1 MTAQPKTVTA
11 PLNIPAIRNE
21 FPILQREINGKPLV
35 YLDNAASA
43 QKPEFVIES
52 VAGVYRAYYANV
64 HRGLHTL
71 ANESTEAFELAR
83 DDVRRFINAARS
95 EEIVFTRGSTEAINL
110 VAHSFGQG
118 LVAGDEIIISRMEHH
133 SNIVPWRMLADAKGL
148 TLKWADVNA
157 AGELDYPQLAD
168 MVNGR
173 TKLIAISHMSNVLGT
188 INNAE
193 RIMEI
198 ARSAGVPVLFDG
210 SQSAVHI
217 PVDMQ
222 ALGCDFFVFT
232 GHKLYGPSG
241 IGVLYA
247 KGDWLDRLPPFMGGG
262 EMIADVYEDRLTFA
276 DPPHKFEAGTP
287 PIADAI
293 GLGAA
298 IRWLERHDRTAIM
311 EHERALMDRAV
322 TGMAAIEGVR
332 MIGTAQDKGAII
344 SFAMEGAHPH
354 DIAQIL
360 DKYGIAV
367 RAGHHCAQ
375 PLMRHMGVSATARA
389 SFAIYNTIEE
399 ADAFV
404 DALKKARD
412 FLIRKSR
419 SISMSL
425 A

>member
-1 MTAQPKTVTA
+1 MTAQPENSRTGTPTA
-11 PLNIPAIRNE
+11 PLNIPAIRDE

-52 VAGVYRAYYANV
+52 VAGVYRSYYANV

-83 DDVRRFINAARS
+83 DDVRRFINAART

-110 VAHSFGQG
+110 LAHSFGQG
-118 LVAGDEIIISRMEHH
+118 LKAGDEIIISRMEHH
-133 SNIVPWRMLADAKGL
+133 SNIVPWRILADAKGL
-148 TLKWADVNA
+148 TLRWADVNA

-168 MVNGR
+168 MVNGD

-188 INNAE
+188 INHAE

-247 KGDWLDRLPPFMGGG
+247 RGDWLDRLPPFMGGG

-298 IRWLERHDRTAIM
+298 IRWLERHDRAAVM

-412 FLIRKSR
+412 FLI
-419 SISMSL
+419 
-425 A
+425 

>member
-1 MTAQPKTVTA
+1 MTAQPKRIAT

-83 DDVRRFINAARS
+83 EDVRRFINAARS

-110 VAHSFGQG
+110 IAHSFGQN

-168 MVNGR
+168 MVNGA

-247 KGDWLDRLPPFMGGG
+247 RGDWLDRLPPFMGGG

-298 IRWLERHDRTAIM
+298 IRWLERHDRAAIM

-332 MIGTAQDKGAII
+332 ILGTAQDKGAII

-375 PLMRHMGVSATARA
+375 PLMRHMGVNATARA

-412 FLIRKSR
+412 FLI
-419 SISMSL
+419 
-425 A
+425 

>member
-1 MTAQPKTVTA
+1 MTAQPKAVNA

-83 DDVRRFINAARS
+83 EDVRRFINAARS

-110 VAHSFGQG
+110 VAHSFGQN

-247 KGDWLDRLPPFMGGG
+247 RGDWLDRLPPFMGGG

-298 IRWLERHDRTAIM
+298 IRWLERHDRAAIM

-332 MIGTAQDKGAII
+332 ILGTAQDKGAII

-375 PLMRHMGVSATARA
+375 PLMRHMGVNATARA

-412 FLIRKSR
+412 FLI
-419 SISMSL
+419 
-425 A
+425 

>member
-1 MTAQPKTVTA
+1 MTAQPKAVNA

-83 DDVRRFINAARS
+83 EDVRRFINAARS

-110 VAHSFGQG
+110 VAHSFGQN

-168 MVNGR
+168 MVNGA

-247 KGDWLDRLPPFMGGG
+247 RGDWLDRLPPFMGGG

-298 IRWLERHDRTAIM
+298 IRWLERHDRAAIM

-332 MIGTAQDKGAII
+332 IIGTAQDKGAII

-375 PLMRHMGVSATARA
+375 PLMRHMGVNATARA

-412 FLIRKSR
+412 FLI
-419 SISMSL
+419 
-425 A
+425 

>member
-1 MTAQPKTVTA
+1 MTAQPKTIAT

-21 FPILQREINGKPLV
+21 FPILLREINGKPLV

-52 VAGVYRAYYANV
+52 VAGVYRSYYANV

-71 ANESTEAFELAR
+71 ANEATEAFELAR
-83 DDVRRFINAARS
+83 DDVRRFINAGRP

-118 LVAGDEIIISRMEHH
+118 LKAGDEIIISRMEHH
-133 SNIVPWRMLADAKGL
+133 SNIVPWRMLCDAKGVV
-148 TLKWADVNA
+148 LKWADVTE
-157 AGELDYPQLAD
+157 AGELDYEHLAGL
-168 MVNGR
+168 VGPR
-173 TKLIAISHMSNVLGT
+173 TRLIAISHMSNVLGT
-188 INNAE
+188 INDAP
-193 RIMEI
+193 RIMQI
-198 ARSAGVPVLFDG
+198 ARAAGVPVLFDG

-217 PVDMQ
+217 PVDVQ

-241 IGVLYA
+241 IGALYA
-247 KGDWLDRLPPFMGGG
+247 KGDWLDRLPPFLGGG
-262 EMIADVYEDRLTFA
+262 EMIADVFEDRITFA

-311 EHERALMDRAV
+311 EHERALMDRTM
-322 TGMAAIEGVR
+322 TGIAGIDGLRVL
-332 MIGTAQDKGAII
+332 GTAQEKGAII
-344 SFAMEGAHPH
+344 SFAMEGAHAH

-375 PLMRHMGVSATARA
+375 PLMRHMGVTSTARV
-389 SFAIYNTIEE
+389 SFAVYNTTDE

-404 DALKKARD
+404 DALKKARE
-412 FLIRKSR
+412 FLI
-419 SISMSL
+419 
-425 A
+425 

>member
-1 MTAQPKTVTA
+1 MTVQPRTAQAERVTA
-11 PLNIPAIRNE
+11 PLNIAAIRNE

-52 VAGVYRAYYANV
+52 VAGVYRSYYANV

-83 DDVRRFINAARS
+83 DDVRRFINAART

-110 VAHSFGQG
+110 LAHSFGQG

-148 TLKWADVNA
+148 TLKWADVTES
-157 AGELDYPQLAD
+157 GELDYPQLAD
-168 MVNGR
+168 LVNRR

-188 INNAE
+188 INNAD

-241 IGVLYA
+241 IGALYA
-247 KGDWLDRLPPFMGGG
+247 RGDWLERLPPFMGGG
-262 EMIADVYEDRLTFA
+262 EMIADVFEDRLTFA

-298 IRWLERHDRTAIM
+298 IRWLERHDRAAII

-332 MIGTAQDKGAII
+332 IIGTAQDKGAII
-344 SFAMEGAHPH
+344 SFAMAGAHPH

-412 FLIRKSR
+412 FLI
-419 SISMSL
+419 
-425 A
+425 

>member
-1 MTAQPKTVTA
+1 MSVQTRIAEPKTTAA
-11 PLNIPAIRNE
+11 PLNIAAIRDE
-21 FPILQREINGKPLV
+21 FPILQREINGHPLV

-52 VAGVYRAYYANV
+52 VAGVYRSYYANV

-83 DDVRRFINAARS
+83 DDVRRFINAARA

-118 LVAGDEIIISRMEHH
+118 LQAGDEIIISRMEHH

-148 TLKWADVNA
+148 ALKWADVTP
-157 AGELDYPQLAD
+157 AGELDYPQLAGL
-168 MVNGR
+168 VNER

-188 INNAE
+188 INHAD
-193 RIMEI
+193 RIMQI
-198 ARSAGVPVLFDG
+198 ARAAGIPVLFDG

-262 EMIADVYEDRLTFA
+262 EMIADVFEDRLTFA

-287 PIADAI
+287 PIANAI

-298 IRWLERHDRTAIM
+298 IRWLERHDRTAVM
-311 EHERALMDRAV
+311 AHERALMDHAV
-322 TGMAAIEGVR
+322 TGMAQIEGVR
-332 MIGTAQDKGAII
+332 VIGTAQEKGAII
-344 SFAMEGAHPH
+344 SFAMDGAHPH
-354 DIAQIL
+354 DLAQIL
-360 DKYGIAV
+360 DKYGVAV

-375 PLMRHMGVSATARA
+375 PLMRHMGVNATARA
-389 SFAIYNTIEE
+389 SFAIYNTIDE

-404 DALKKARD
+404 DALKKARE
-412 FLIRKSR
+412 FLI
-419 SISMSL
+419 
-425 A
+425 

>member
-1 MTAQPKTVTA
+1 MTAQPKAVNA

-83 DDVRRFINAARS
+83 EDVRRFINAARS

-110 VAHSFGQG
+110 IAHSFGQN

-247 KGDWLDRLPPFMGGG
+247 RGDWLDRLPPFMGGG

-298 IRWLERHDRTAIM
+298 IRWLERHDRAAIM

-332 MIGTAQDKGAII
+332 IIGTAQDKGAII

-375 PLMRHMGVSATARA
+375 PLMRHMGVNATARA

-412 FLIRKSR
+412 FLI
-419 SISMSL
+419 
-425 A
+425 

>member
-1 MTAQPKTVTA
+1 MTAQPKAVNA

-83 DDVRRFINAARS
+83 EDVRRFINAARS

-110 VAHSFGQG
+110 IAHSF
-118 LVAGDEIIISRMEHH
+118 AGDEIIISRMEHH

-168 MVNGR
+168 MVNGA

-247 KGDWLDRLPPFMGGG
+247 RGDWLDRLPPFMGGG

-298 IRWLERHDRTAIM
+298 IRWLERHDRAAIM

-332 MIGTAQDKGAII
+332 ILGTAQDKGAII

-360 DKYGIAV
+360 DKRRDRSFRIA
-367 RAGHHCAQ
+367 RHDAARSGRCRTGRRRCA
-375 PLMRHMGVSATARA
+375 
-389 SFAIYNTIEE
+389 
-399 ADAFV
+399 
-404 DALKKARD
+404 KARTD
-412 FLIRKSR
+412 SGRGTGPDYR
-419 SISMSL
+419 
-425 A
+425 

>member
-1 MTAQPKTVTA
+1 MTAQRKSVAA
-11 PLNIPAIRNE
+11 PLNIEAIRAE
-21 FPILQREINGKPLV
+21 FPILIREINGKPLV

-52 VAGVYRAYYANV
+52 VAGVYRSYYANV

-71 ANESTEAFELAR
+71 ANEATEAFELAR
-83 DDVRRFINAARS
+83 DDVRRFLNAARS
-95 EEIVFTRGSTEAINL
+95 EEIVFTRGATEAINL

-148 TLKWADVNA
+148 TLKWADVTE

-168 MVNGR
+168 MVNER

-188 INNAE
+188 INNAA

-198 ARSAGVPVLFDG
+198 ARAAGVPVLFDG

-217 PVDMQ
+217 PVDVQ
-222 ALGCDFFVFT
+222 ALGCDFFVVT
-232 GHKLYGPSG
+232 GHKLYGPGG
-241 IGVLYA
+241 IGALYA
-247 KGDWLDRLPPFMGGG
+247 RGDWLERLPPFMGGG
-262 EMIADVYEDRLTFA
+262 EMIADVYEDRVTFA

-322 TGMAAIEGVR
+322 AGMAQIEGVR
-332 MIGTAQDKGAII
+332 IIGTAQDKGAII

-360 DKYGIAV
+360 DKYGVAV

-375 PLMRHMGVSATARA
+375 PLMRHLGVNATARA

-404 DALKKARD
+404 DALKKARE
-412 FLIRKSR
+412 FLI
-419 SISMSL
+419 
-425 A
+425 

>member
-412 FLIRKSR
+412 FLI
-419 SISMSL
+419 
-425 A
+425 